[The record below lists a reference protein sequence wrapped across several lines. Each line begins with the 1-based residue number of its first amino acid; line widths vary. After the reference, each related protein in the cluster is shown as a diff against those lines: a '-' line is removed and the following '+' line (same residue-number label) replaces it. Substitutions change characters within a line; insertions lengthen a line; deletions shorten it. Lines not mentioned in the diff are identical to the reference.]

1 MNSHMRSSFLRC
13 LCTVAVLSSS
23 ALARSPEPHKI
34 KLALERLQNGAWS
47 AVEPGLVL
55 NHGDRVRFKVQ
66 TNFPGYLYVVNY
78 GTSGNYSVLLPSKEA
93 GGENKLVAG
102 QSRQV
107 PSGDFIFRISGPAG
121 QDIVYWIVSPV
132 VLPGYGANPLPEKPK
147 RPAVLLPRCDDTL
160 LRARGECIDSS
171 AGTRDLDGDIQVPGA
186 PDSLEKPPDLT
197 FLREDKD
204 TIVATSGSSQGPMVY
219 EFRIAHK

>member
-1 MNSHMRSSFLRC
+1 MKSLLLRC
-13 LCTVAVLSSS
+13 LCTAAMLCVS
-23 ALARSPEPHKI
+23 ASARSPEPHKI
-34 KLALERLQNGAWS
+34 KLALERLQNGAWK

-55 NHGDRVRFKVQ
+55 NQGDRVRFRVE

-78 GTSGNYSVLLPSKEA
+78 GTSGKYSVLLPSKEA
-93 GGENKLVAG
+93 GADNKLVAG
-102 QSRQV
+102 ESRQV
-107 PSGDFIFRISGPAG
+107 PSGDLIFRISGPAG

-132 VLPGYGANPLPEKPK
+132 ELPGYGVNPLPEKPK

-160 LRARGECIDSS
+160 LRARGECVDST
-171 AGTRDLDGDIQVPGA
+171 AGARDLDQPSELPNAV
-186 PDSLEKPPDLT
+186 DSLEKPSDLT

-204 TIVATSGSSQGPMVY
+204 SVVAAAGSGQGPMVY